1 MTPAEAPLT
10 DFLIDLEVRPIPL
23 DQIRAK
29 AKAGDYSPVKNSTM
43 AGYVQ
48 MSGRK

>member
-1 MTPAEAPLT
+1 MTPSEAPLT
-10 DFLIDLEVRPIPL
+10 DFILDLEVRPIPL

-29 AKAGDYSPVKNSTM
+29 AKAGEYGSVSTRTM
-43 AGYVQ
+43 AGYVT